1 MEEKSPPSTSD
12 SQQQEP
18 QLNIPATDEPIIEG
32 EQPITHNPPPVT
44 EQDMEVHHHAHDPAA
59 PHHKKN
65 WKSYFW
71 EFLMLFLAVFCGF
84 LAEYQLEQTIERHR
98 EKEFII
104 SMIEDAEADTAMIH
118 EVIPENLSRIAYAD
132 SQAIAS
138 INYKGTQIENSRIY
152 RFHRYFVY
160 RPDLIYPTDRTLF
173 QLKNSG
179 GMRLIRNKK
188 AAACIDAYDR
198 RGKMVINQQS
208 YYEEY
213 LTQTTEAS
221 AKLLNYVEL
230 HKKSKTSRL
239 TYDSVKLINPDQT
252 KLLELAN
259 KSIMFK
265 GVMQMYVVR
274 LQEMEKEAINLIA
287 TLKKEYHLE

>member
-1 MEEKSPPSTSD
+1 
-12 SQQQEP
+12 
-18 QLNIPATDEPIIEG
+18 
-32 EQPITHNPPPVT
+32 
-44 EQDMEVHHHAHDPAA
+44 MEVHHHSHTAR
-59 PHHKKN
+59 KK
-65 WKSYFW
+65 WTHYFW

-118 EVIPENLSRIAYAD
+118 EIIPENLLRIAYAD
-132 SQAIAS
+132 SQAVAS

-152 RFHRYFVY
+152 KFHKFFVY
-160 RPDLIYPTDRTLF
+160 RPDLVYPTDRTLF

-198 RGKMVINQQS
+198 KGKMVINQQG

-230 HKKSKTSRL
+230 HKQSKASGL
-239 TYDSVKLINPDQT
+239 HYDSVKLINPDQT

-259 KSIMFK
+259 KSLMFK

-287 TLKKEYHLE
+287 ILKKEYPLE